1 MMDWRCLCT
10 WCVMAGC
17 TGAIKSRGG
26 VMSDNKNTD
35 MRLLGIILQL
45 IDEGYCKVK
54 GCANNTDVGQLSIM
68 QTWDDEAIYS
78 NGTEGYDSTINLIR
92 LGMVQGRVTR
102 RGLAEEAF
110 TTINL

>member
-17 TGAIKSRGG
+17 TGAIKLRGG

-35 MRLLGIILQL
+35 VRRLAIILQL
-45 IDEGYCKVK
+45 TDKGYCKVK
-54 GCANNTDVGQLSIM
+54 GCADNTDVGQLSIM
-68 QTWDDEAIYS
+68 QSWDDEAIYS
-78 NGTEGYDSTINLIR
+78 NNTEGDDSTINLIR
-92 LGMVQGRVTR
+92 LGMVRGRVTC

>member
-35 MRLLGIILQL
+35 VRRLAIILQL
-45 IDEGYCKVK
+45 TDKGYCKVK
-54 GCANNTDVGQLSIM
+54 GCANNTDVGP
-68 QTWDDEAIYS
+68 
-78 NGTEGYDSTINLIR
+78 
-92 LGMVQGRVTR
+92 
-102 RGLAEEAF
+102 
-110 TTINL
+110 